1 MRSSLALGVFD
12 DATDNFFILSESDI
26 EYWVTIAS
34 GENYDLI
41 TISITLTDQCMKN
54 IHCGA
59 GEKLSMFT
67 VNVTIKYT
75 ENAITDITYYQGYTY
90 SLEGQTVTSEFIY
103 EYAVSGNADMTLFN
117 QVKAE
122 VDKQTTTVQSEK
134 MINGGIYVSGVHLE
148 SFTCGVTKGS
158 LYSAVAPTIKT
169 YADSLEEIAPGRF
182 VVEAYMDQDYT
193 IPLTADSEAG
203 YSEDMSPLS
212 VYLKVRSVSGNECI
226 AMYKYWTSSSDMMF
240 SITSSLDG
248 EKTVVF
254 TKSDNYKLETTYNSV
269 NHIDLIRI
277 NNSAT
282 KSTVLDAS
290 GENDLF
296 VIECHKRGKSS
307 QSGDSSG
314 ITG

>member
-1 MRSSLALGVFD
+1 
-12 DATDNFFILSESDI
+12 
-26 EYWVTIAS
+26 
-34 GENYDLI
+34 
-41 TISITLTDQCMKN
+41 MKN
-54 IHCGA
+54 IHGGA

-134 MINGGIYVSGVHLE
+134 RINGGIYVSGVHLE

-158 LYSAVAPTIKT
+158 LYSAVAPTIKA

-182 VVEAYMDQDYT
+182 VVEAYMDQGYT